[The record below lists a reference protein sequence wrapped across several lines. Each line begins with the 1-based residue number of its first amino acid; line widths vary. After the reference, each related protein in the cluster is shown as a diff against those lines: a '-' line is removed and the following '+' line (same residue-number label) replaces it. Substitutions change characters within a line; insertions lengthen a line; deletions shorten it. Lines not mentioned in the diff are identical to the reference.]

1 MMSLT
6 RYLVP
11 VALAASLGVAAI
23 VAPAPAQAQSDD
35 LVRVLVN
42 VADVVLRGNQPYYR
56 YGDYGYDDRLVMQ
69 RDRYGRPVYYRYV
82 PYGYNARHSQPYG
95 NAYGYRG
102 KDNDRYYRDVDCNKH
117 GKCKVS
123 YYDPRYDRNDRYDR
137 RDRYYDG
144 RRWRDHDD
152 RD

>member
-1 MMSLT
+1 M
-6 RYLVP
+6 
-11 VALAASLGVAAI
+11 
-23 VAPAPAQAQSDD
+23 
-35 LVRVLVN
+35 
-42 VADVVLRGNQPYYR
+42 
-56 YGDYGYDDRLVMQ
+56 
-69 RDRYGRPVYYRYV
+69 
-82 PYGYNARHSQPYG
+82 
-95 NAYGYRG
+95 
-102 KDNDRYYRDVDCNKH
+102 KCNKH